1 MNQNVEVEVLEMR
14 ETPMVENMGQKMN
27 SVLQIHKRVNAK
39 VETKVETMEETKVET
54 MAETMVET
62 MAVMMVES
70 LLLVETKV
78 VE

>member
-39 VETKVETMEETKVET
+39 VETKVETM
-54 MAETMVET
+54 VET